1 MTEAREITARVI
13 SQHRGGY
20 VLHTDAGE
28 LAGTLAGRLR
38 HETVHADDLPA
49 VGDNVLARSESPG
62 TCIIHA
68 VLPRRSAVRRGDTGI
83 HDAQILAANVDDV
96 FIVVPLHRDIAPI
109 QMRIQQYV
117 ALARDSGAEPL
128 ILLTKADLCP
138 DVRAQ
143 VTRASRAAPGVPVLV
158 TSSVTGDGVGDVAER
173 LAPGRTAVLLGPSG
187 AGKSTLIN
195 ALAATAMLAT
205 REVDEF
211 GEGRHASVRREL
223 IHLPGGG
230 AVIDTP
236 GLREVFAWVSEEV
249 IDAAFADVAALADR
263 CRFRDCAHE
272 QEPGCA
278 VREAVASGALDPLR
292 LAGMRKLE
300 RESARMRKS
309 AVELRR
315 ASRALGRQHRDPEKK
330 GYRPARGTTDDPD
343 S

>member
-1 MTEAREITARVI
+1 MI

-20 VLHTDAGE
+20 LLRTAEGDE
-28 LAGTLAGRLR
+28 LTATLAGRLR
-38 HETVHADDLPA
+38 HETANKDELPA
-49 VGDNVLARSESPG
+49 VGDNVVARSDSPG
-62 TCIIHA
+62 TAIIHA

-83 HDAQILAANVDDV
+83 HDAQVLAANVDDV
-96 FIVVPLHRDIAPI
+96 FIVAPLHRDIGPI
-109 QMRIQQYV
+109 AMRIQQYV

-128 ILLTKADLCP
+128 ILLTKSDLCP

-143 VTRASRAAPGVPVLV
+143 VTRATRAAPGVPVLV
-158 TSSVTGDGVGDVAER
+158 TSSVTGDGVGEVADR

-195 ALAATAMLAT
+195 ALSATALLPT
-205 REVDEF
+205 REVDEL

-236 GLREVFAWVSEEV
+236 GLREVFAWVSDEV
-249 IDAAFADVAALADR
+249 IDAAYADVAVYADR

-278 VREAVASGALDPLR
+278 VREAIEGGALDPRR
-292 LAGMRKLE
+292 LAGMRTLE
-300 RESARMRKS
+300 RESERMRKS
-309 AVELRR
+309 VVELRR
-315 ASRALGRQHRDPEKK
+315 ASKDLGKRGREASK
-330 GYRPARGTTDDPD
+330 RARGT
-343 S
+343 

>member
-1 MTEAREITARVI
+1 MPTARELAARVI

-20 VLHTDAGE
+20 LLRTAEGDE
-28 LAGTLAGRLR
+28 LTATLAGRLR
-38 HETVHADDLPA
+38 HETVHKDELPA
-49 VGDNVLARSESPG
+49 VGDNVVARSDSPG
-62 TCIIHA
+62 TAIIHA

-83 HDAQILAANVDDV
+83 HDAQVLAANVDDV
-96 FIVVPLHRDIAPI
+96 FIVAPLHRDIGPI
-109 QMRIQQYV
+109 AMRIQQYV

-128 ILLTKADLCP
+128 ILLTKSDLCP

-143 VTRASRAAPGVPVLV
+143 VTRATRAAPGVPVLV
-158 TSSVTGDGVGDVAER
+158 TSSVTGDGVGDVADR

-195 ALAATAMLAT
+195 ALSATALLAT
-205 REVDEF
+205 REIDEL

-236 GLREVFAWVSEEV
+236 GLREVFAWVSEDV
-249 IDAAFADVAALADR
+249 IDAAYADVAQYADR

-278 VREAVASGALDPLR
+278 VREAIEGGALDPQR
-292 LAGMRKLE
+292 LAGMRTLE
-300 RESARMRKS
+300 RESERMRKS
-309 AVELRR
+309 VVEVRR
-315 ASRALGRQHRDPEKK
+315 ASKGLGKRGREASK
-330 GYRPARGTTDDPD
+330 RARGA
-343 S
+343 

>member
-1 MTEAREITARVI
+1 MI

-20 VLHTDAGE
+20 LLHTDEGE
-28 LAGTLAGRLR
+28 LTATLAGRLR
-38 HETVHADDLPA
+38 HETANKDELPA
-49 VGDNVLARSESPG
+49 VGDNVIARSERPG
-62 TCIIHA
+62 TAIIHA

-83 HDAQILAANVDDV
+83 HDAQVLAANVDDV
-96 FIVVPLHRDIAPI
+96 FIVAPLHRDIGPI
-109 QMRIQQYV
+109 AMRIQQYV
-117 ALARDSGAEPL
+117 ALARDSRAEPL
-128 ILLTKADLCP
+128 ILLTKSDLCP

-143 VTRASRAAPGVPVLV
+143 VTRATRAAPGVPVLV
-158 TSSVTGDGVGDVAER
+158 TSSVTGDGVGDVADR

-195 ALAATAMLAT
+195 ALSATALLPT
-205 REVDEF
+205 REVDDL

-249 IDAAFADVAALADR
+249 IDAAFDDVAGYADR

-278 VREAVASGALDPLR
+278 VREAIEAGALDPQR

-300 RESARMRKS
+300 RESERMRKS

-315 ASRALGRQHRDPEKK
+315 ASKDLGKRGREASKK
-330 GYRPARGTTDDPD
+330 PRGA
-343 S
+343 

>member
-1 MTEAREITARVI
+1 MTEAREITARVV

-28 LAGTLAGRLR
+28 LAATLAGRLR
-38 HETVHADDLPA
+38 HETVHADEFPA

-62 TCIIHA
+62 TAIIHA

-83 HDAQILAANVDDV
+83 HDAQLLAANVDDV
-96 FIVVPLHRDIAPI
+96 FIVAPLHRDIAPI

-173 LAPGRTAVLLGPSG
+173 LASGRTAVLLGPSG

-195 ALAATAMLAT
+195 ALSATAMLAT

-249 IDAAFADVAALADR
+249 IDAAFSDVAAYADR

-272 QEPGCA
+272 LEPGCA
-278 VREAVASGALDPLR
+278 VREAITTGALDPLR

-300 RESARMRKS
+300 RESERMRKS

-315 ASRALGRQHRDPEKK
+315 ASREMGKRMRGNAKR
-330 GYRPARGTTDDPD
+330 AR
-343 S
+343 

>member
-1 MTEAREITARVI
+1 MTEAREISARVV

-28 LAGTLAGRLR
+28 LTATLAGRLR
-38 HETVHADDLPA
+38 HETVHADEFPA
-49 VGDNVLARSESPG
+49 VGDNVLARSDSPG
-62 TCIIHA
+62 TAIIHA
-68 VLPRRSAVRRGDTGI
+68 VLPRRSAVRRGDSGI
-83 HDAQILAANVDDV
+83 HDGQVLCANVDDV
-96 FIVVPLHRDIAPI
+96 FIVAPLHRDIAPI
-109 QMRIQQYV
+109 QLRIQQYV

-128 ILLTKADLCP
+128 ILLTKSDLCP

-143 VTRASRAAPGVPVLV
+143 VTRASRAAPDVPVLV
-158 TSSVTGDGVGDVAER
+158 TSSITGDGVGDVADR

-195 ALAATAMLAT
+195 ALSATALLAT

-223 IHLPGGG
+223 IQLPGGG

-236 GLREVFAWVSEEV
+236 GLREVFAWVSEDV
-249 IDAAFADVAALADR
+249 IDAAFADVAAYAER

-278 VREAVASGALDPLR
+278 VREAIASGSLDPLR
-292 LAGMRKLE
+292 LAGMRKLA
-300 RESARMRKS
+300 RESERMRKS
-309 AVELRR
+309 QVELRQ
-315 ASRALGRQHRDPEKK
+315 ASRDMGKRIRGNAKR
-330 GYRPARGTTDDPD
+330 ARGT
-343 S
+343 

>member
-1 MTEAREITARVI
+1 MI

-20 VLHTDAGE
+20 LLRAAEGDE
-28 LAGTLAGRLR
+28 LTATLAGRLR
-38 HETVHADDLPA
+38 HETVNKDELPA
-49 VGDNVLARSESPG
+49 VGDDVLARSDSPG
-62 TCIIHA
+62 TAIIHA

-83 HDAQILAANVDDV
+83 HDAQVLAANVDDV
-96 FIVVPLHRDIAPI
+96 FIVAPLHRDIGPI
-109 QMRIQQYV
+109 AMRIQQYV

-128 ILLTKADLCP
+128 ILLTKSDLCP

-143 VTRASRAAPGVPVLV
+143 VTRATRAAPGVPVLV
-158 TSSVTGDGVGDVAER
+158 TSSVTGDGVGDVADR

-195 ALAATAMLAT
+195 ALCATALLPT
-205 REVDEF
+205 REVDEL

-236 GLREVFAWVSEEV
+236 GLREVFAWVSDEI
-249 IDAAFADVAALADR
+249 IDAAYADVAGYADR

-278 VREAVASGALDPLR
+278 VREAIEGGALDPQR

-300 RESARMRKS
+300 RESERMRKS
-309 AVELRR
+309 IVEIRR
-315 ASRALGRQHRDPEKK
+315 ASKDLGKRGREASK
-330 GYRPARGTTDDPD
+330 RARGT
-343 S
+343 

>member
-1 MTEAREITARVI
+1 MTEAREIPARVI

-20 VLHTDAGE
+20 LLHTDTGE
-28 LAGTLAGRLR
+28 LTATLAGRLR
-38 HETVHADDLPA
+38 HETLHPDLLPA
-49 VGDNVLARSESPG
+49 VGDNVLAGPAAPG
-62 TCIIHA
+62 AAIIHT
-68 VLPRRSAVRRGDTGI
+68 VLPRRSAVRREDSGI
-83 HDAQILAANVDDV
+83 HDGQILVAKVDDV
-96 FIVVPLHRDIAPI
+96 FIVTPLHRDIAPI
-109 QMRIQQYV
+109 QLRIQQYV

-143 VTRASRAAPGVPVLV
+143 VARATRAAPDVPVLV
-158 TSSVTGDGVGDVAER
+158 TSSVTGDGVADVAGR

-195 ALAATAMLAT
+195 ALAATALGT

-236 GLREVFAWVSEEV
+236 GLREVFAWVSDDV
-249 IDAAFADVAALADR
+249 IEIAYPDVLSFAER

-278 VREAVASGALDPLR
+278 VREALASGALDPLR
-292 LAGMRKLE
+292 FAGMRKLQ
-300 RESARMRKS
+300 RESERMRKTPL
-309 AVELRR
+309 EIRR
-315 ASRALGRQHRDPEKK
+315 ASRAFGRKLRDPVRK
-330 GYRPARGTTDDPD
+330 GYRPARGTTDDP
-343 S
+343 SS

>member
-1 MTEAREITARVI
+1 MTETREISARVV

-20 VLHTDAGE
+20 VLHTDAGD
-28 LAGTLAGRLR
+28 LDATLAGRLR
-38 HETVHADDLPA
+38 HETPHPDELPV
-49 VGDNVLARSESPG
+49 VGDNVLARSDAPG
-62 TCIIHA
+62 SAIIHA

-96 FIVVPLHRDIAPI
+96 FIVAPLHRDLAPI

-143 VTRASRAAPGVPVLV
+143 VTRATRAAPGVTVLV
-158 TSSVTGDGVGDVAER
+158 TSSVTGDGVGDVADR

-195 ALAATAMLAT
+195 ALSATALLAT

-249 IDAAFADVAALADR
+249 IDAAYADVVAFADR
-263 CRFRDCAHE
+263 CKFRDCAHE

-278 VREAVASGALDPLR
+278 VREALASGELDPLR
-292 LAGMRKLE
+292 FAGMRKLE
-300 RESARMRKS
+300 RESERMRKS
-309 AVELRR
+309 VVELRK
-315 ASRALGRQHRDPEKK
+315 ASREMGRQHRGLEKK
-330 GYRPARGTTDDPD
+330 GYRPARGTTDDPT

>member
-1 MTEAREITARVI
+1 MTEAREIPARVI

-28 LAGTLAGRLR
+28 LDATLGGRLR
-38 HETVHADDLPA
+38 HETLHPDELPA

-62 TCIIHA
+62 SAIIHA

-83 HDAQILAANVDDV
+83 RDAQILAANVDDV
-96 FIVVPLHRDIAPI
+96 FIVVPLHRDIGPI
-109 QMRIQQYV
+109 QIRIQQYV

-128 ILLTKADLCP
+128 ILLPKADLCP

-143 VTRASRAAPGVPVLV
+143 VTRATRAAPGVPVLV
-158 TSSVTGDGVGDVAER
+158 TSSVTGDGVGAVAER

-195 ALAATAMLAT
+195 ALSATARLAT
-205 REVDEF
+205 REVDAR
-211 GEGRHASVRREL
+211 GEGRHASVGREL
-223 IHLPGGG
+223 IQLSGGG

-236 GLREVFAWVSEEV
+236 GLREVFAWVSDEV
-249 IDAAFADVAALADR
+249 IDAAYGDVIAFADR

-300 RESARMRKS
+300 RESERMRKS
-309 AVELRR
+309 TFELRR
-315 ASRALGRQHRDPEKK
+315 ASKEFGRQHRDPVKK
-330 GYRPARGTTDDPD
+330 GYRPARGTTDDPA